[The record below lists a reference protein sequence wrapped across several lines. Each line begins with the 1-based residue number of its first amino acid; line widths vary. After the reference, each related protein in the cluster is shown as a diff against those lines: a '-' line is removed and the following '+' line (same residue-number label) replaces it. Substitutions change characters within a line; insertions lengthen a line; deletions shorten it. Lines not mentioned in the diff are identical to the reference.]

1 MYIGSVGGWRRT
13 DMSMKSKKSNRI
25 RALLIMLG
33 AAVAVAQSAP
43 THAGDTAKMIAV
55 NPQTLKFAPIPNMPS
70 CVSYATLRGDPRT
83 GPAWVLLKLAS
94 GCRVPKH
101 WHTPNED
108 VLIVSGAG
116 TMTMEDGQTLPF
128 VPGAYASLPSHH
140 THQASCTRACLL
152 FTIEDAAYDI
162 HYVDANGE
170 EIPLDQAL
178 RQSAST
184 KGTKRKKK

>member
-1 MYIGSVGGWRRT
+1 
-13 DMSMKSKKSNRI
+13 MSMRSKRPNRI
-25 RALLIMLG
+25 RASLIMLG
-33 AAVAVAQSAP
+33 AAVAMAQSAP
-43 THAGDTAKMIAV
+43 TLAWDTAKMIAV

-116 TMTMEDGQTLPF
+116 TMTMEDGRTLPF

-152 FTIEDAAYDI
+152 FTAADAAYDI

-170 EIPLDQAL
+170 EVPLDQAL
-178 RQSAST
+178 KQSAKA
-184 KGTKRKKK
+184 KGTKGKKK

>member
-1 MYIGSVGGWRRT
+1 MTMR
-13 DMSMKSKKSNRI
+13 SNWI

-33 AAVAVAQSAP
+33 GAVAVGQSTP

-55 NPQTLKFAPIPNMPS
+55 NPQTRKFAPIPNMPS
-70 CVSYATLRGDPRT
+70 CVSYATVRGDPRT

-108 VLIVSGAG
+108 VLIISGVG

-128 VPGAYASLPSHH
+128 VPGAYASLPNHH
-140 THQASCTRACLL
+140 THQASCSRACLL
-152 FTIEDAAYDI
+152 FTIADAAYDI

-184 KGTKRKKK
+184 KGTKGTKGKKK